1 MKKTKI
7 LAALL
12 VVMFLL
18 SGCFKPIHLV
28 SGAESIELISNSA
41 LPSECKRLNDI
52 DGYSKDISG
61 IASLKDIKNS
71 AMNDLK
77 NNAFS
82 LGADTVVI
90 LSSDGGFHNTGGSV
104 FSGGLGVGY
113 IANDSKGEYHIQG
126 VAYKCK

>member
-1 MKKTKI
+1 MKKAKI
-7 LAALL
+7 LAVSFL
-12 VVMFLL
+12 VMFCL
-18 SGCFKPIHLV
+18 SGCFKPIYLV
-28 SGAESIELISNSA
+28 NGAESIELVSNSA
-41 LPSECKRLNDI
+41 LPSDCKRLNDVE
-52 DGYSKDISG
+52 GYSKDISG

-90 LSSDGGFHNTGGSV
+90 LSSDGGFHNTGGAVIS
-104 FSGGLGVGY
+104 SGFGVGY
-113 IANDSKGEYHIQG
+113 VANDSKGEYHMQG